1 MEVALDRIEDRR
13 RFPHA
18 NRSVML
24 VAVLFALGGCDKV
37 KSYFDA
43 LADDRIKNS
52 LERQISFEVERRLGE
67 TRSQAEGELKEI
79 KINLAKLETDSMIAG
94 WRISSLESAAANVRP
109 DGSGYG
115 VAMTKFGPFLVIA
128 RSAVPYL
135 DGSKITFE
143 IGNITSIRFIGAKIK
158 LDWSV
163 PYSDRVPQRTHA
175 DHSKMYAV
183 TTEFPAGAW
192 TSVDIFCLPLIRR
205 R

>member
-1 MEVALDRIEDRR
+1 MDECLALSTPATPTEAVLKAEMNASDGDMVEGRTVPFTEVMQEMEVALDRIEDRR

-115 VAMTKFGPFLVIA
+115 VAMTKFGPFLRPV
-128 RSAVPYL
+128 
-135 DGSKITFE
+135 
-143 IGNITSIRFIGAKIK
+143 AKIC
-158 LDWSV
+158 
-163 PYSDRVPQRTHA
+163 P
-175 DHSKMYAV
+175 
-183 TTEFPAGAW
+183 
-192 TSVDIFCLPLIRR
+192 
-205 R
+205 